1 MDNKMKIVVGLGFGD
16 EGKGLT
22 TSYLCRNTNNPIVV
36 RANGG
41 HQAGHTV
48 VVNGYSHV
56 FSNFGSGTLQG
67 HPTFWSEYCTF
78 SPIGVLNEFNA
89 LKETLFRLNPNGVPK
104 LYVHPLC
111 PVTTPYD
118 KQFNCALDKTN
129 QHGSCGVGFGA
140 TLQRQEDFFKLFV
153 QDLFH
158 EQILIQK
165 LLNIKNY
172 YAKKFSIEPRLFDDA
187 FGINIDDFL
196 WVCNQVKKIITID
209 DGSVLGDY
217 TPIFEGAQGVLLDQD
232 FGFFPNVTRS
242 NTTSKNP
249 LELRSKYAGHL
260 YQKGE
265 PEIYYITRAYQTRH
279 GNGFMTNEQLPF
291 DEELK
296 NTEKETNVTNEW
308 QGNFR
313 KSVLDLDLLN
323 YALDCDNNYSSG
335 FKKNLVITCID
346 QVGEVI
352 PATINKILHH
362 IPIEELP
369 ERLNCKFENVYFSRG
384 QSDAVSVIK
393 DYSKRTVKA

>member
-1 MDNKMKIVVGLGFGD
+1 MDSKIKIVVGLGFGD

-22 TSYLCRNTNNPIVV
+22 TSYLCRTTPHPIVV

-48 VVNGYSHV
+48 VVNGYRHV

-89 LKETLFRLNPNGVPK
+89 LKKIWFMLNPNKELPK

-118 KQFNCALDKTN
+118 KQFNCALDKKN

-140 TLQRQEDFFKLFV
+140 TIQRQEDYFKLFV

-158 EQILIQK
+158 ERILIQK
-165 LLNIKNY
+165 LRNIKMY
-172 YAKKFSIEPRLFDDA
+172 YEKKGYNTDVD
-187 FGINIDDFL
+187 IDDFL
-196 WVCNQVKKIITID
+196 YVVDEIKKIITVD
-209 DGSVLGDY
+209 DGSVLEKHNL
-217 TPIFEGAQGVLLDQD
+217 IFEGAQGVLLDQD

-242 NTTSKNP
+242 NTTSKNA
-249 LELRSKYAGHL
+249 LELRSKYAGFL

-279 GNGFMTNEQLPF
+279 GNGFMSNEGIRG
-291 DEELK
+291 ELK
-296 NTEKETNVTNEW
+296 LTNTEKETNVTNEW

-323 YALDCDNNYSSG
+323 YALECDNNYSSG
-335 FKKNLVITCID
+335 LKKNLVITCVD
-346 QVGEVI
+346 QIGEVI
-352 PATINKILHH
+352 PATINNVLHN
-362 IPIEELP
+362 IPVEELP
-369 ERLNCKFENVYFSRG
+369 NYLNCKFDKLFISRG
-384 QSDAVSVIK
+384 DSHSMSVIMG
-393 DYSKRTVKA
+393 YSERKIKV